1 MQLCSRRRV
10 CCRLVVRAPTGV
22 DAIAIYAGQQP
33 QLAADD
39 AGASVHK
46 GTSFFTSTKQLYASD
61 AALCTRAQRI
71 AAMSVF

>member
-46 GTSFFTSTKQLYASD
+46 GTSFYVDKATLRKRCRCARERVVSL
-61 AALCTRAQRI
+61 R
-71 AAMSVF
+71 